1 MKHVSGVGIA
11 VVLMAGA
18 IAGAAAVSQ
27 AQQIDVNKNNRTIA
41 VTATDKATA
50 DAEVATVHIGFQ
62 VYAADSHSAYAL
74 GSKTSNAIIAALK
87 KAGVEDSAI
96 QSEAQSVA
104 PVQQYEIQNL
114 PEAQKAQRQF
124 QVTQSWSVKTSAK
137 NAASTLDTAVQA
149 GANQSGQID
158 WDVADPDALEAQ
170 AAQSA
175 LKRAR
180 AIADQ
185 MAKGLGTSL
194 GPLVYASNQ
203 VPERPLPIF
212 KAAAMSMAVSAP
224 APPPPPL
231 AISPQKVTSSATVYA
246 VFAIE

>member
-1 MKHVSGVGIA
+1 MKPRMWFLA
-11 VVLMAGA
+11 VAVAGLV
-18 IAGAAAVSQ
+18 AVSQ
-27 AQQIDVNKNNRTIA
+27 AQQIEVNKANRTIA

-50 DAEVATVHIGFQ
+50 NAEVATVHIGFQ
-62 VYAADSHSAYAL
+62 VFAADSKSAYAL
-74 GSKTSNAIIAALK
+74 GSKTSNDIAAALK
-87 KAGVEDSAI
+87 KSGVEDTAI
-96 QSEAQSVA
+96 QSDAQNVA
-104 PVQQYEIQNL
+104 PVQQYENQNL
-114 PEAQKAQRQF
+114 PDAQKAQRQF

-137 NAASTLDTAVQA
+137 NAASVLDAAVQA

-185 MAKGLGTSL
+185 MARGLGATL
-194 GPLVYASNQ
+194 GTLVYASNQ
-203 VPERPLPIF
+203 VPERPMPI
-212 KAAAMSMAVSAP
+212 AMKSMAMNAGLGQAAVQ
-224 APPPPPL
+224 PL

>member
-1 MKHVSGVGIA
+1 MITMRSKVWLLVSGIA
-11 VVLMAGA
+11 AGVVT
-18 IAGAAAVSQ
+18 ISQ
-27 AQQIDVNKNNRTIA
+27 AQQIEVNKANRTIA

-50 DAEVATVHIGFQ
+50 DAEVATVHVGFQ
-62 VYAADSHSAYAL
+62 VYAADSQAAYAL
-74 GSKTSNAIIAALK
+74 GSKTSNAIVAALR
-87 KAGVEDSAI
+87 KAGVEDNAI

-104 PVQQYEIQNL
+104 PVQQYEIQNV

-137 NAASTLDTAVQA
+137 AAASVLDAAVQA

-170 AAQSA
+170 AAESA
-175 LKRAR
+175 LKRAH

-185 MAKGLGTSL
+185 MAKGLSATI

-203 VPERPLPIF
+203 MPERPLP
-212 KAAAMSMAVSAP
+212 MAKNFNFTGALVTKNDSPVAP
-224 APPPPPL
+224 LSINA
-231 AISPQKVTSSATVYA
+231 QKVTRSATVYA
-246 VFAIE
+246 VFSIE

>member
-1 MKHVSGVGIA
+1 MKPMKCRIGLLVAGIA
-11 VVLMAGA
+11 F
-18 IAGAAAVSQ
+18 AASTH
-27 AQQIDVNKNNRTIA
+27 AQQIEVNKNNRTIA

-50 DAEVATVHIGFQ
+50 DAEAAIVHVGFQ
-62 VYAADSHSAYAL
+62 VYAADSQSAYAL
-74 GSKTSNAIIAALK
+74 GSKTSNAIVAALK
-87 KAGVEDSAI
+87 KAGAEDSAI
-96 QSEAQSVA
+96 QSEAQNIA

-114 PEAQKAQRQF
+114 PEAEKAQRQF

-137 NAASTLDTAVQA
+137 AAASTLDAAVQA

-170 AAQSA
+170 AAESA
-175 LKRAR
+175 LKRAH

-194 GPLVYASNQ
+194 GELVYASNQ
-203 VPERPLPIF
+203 VPERPMPMASPMMMA
-212 KAAAMSMAVSAP
+212 KAGGGGGGVA
-224 APPPPPL
+224 PL
-231 AISPQKVTSSATVYA
+231 AISPQKVTRSATVYA

>member
-11 VVLMAGA
+11 VMAMAGA

-62 VYAADSHSAYAL
+62 VYAADSQAAYAL
-74 GSKTSNAIIAALK
+74 GSKTSNAIVAALK
-87 KAGVEDSAI
+87 KGGVEDSAI
-96 QSEAQSVA
+96 QSEAQNIA

-137 NAASTLDTAVQA
+137 AAASVLDAAVQA
-149 GANQSGQID
+149 GANQSGQVD

-170 AAQSA
+170 AAESA
-175 LKRAR
+175 LRRAH

-185 MAKGLGTSL
+185 MAKGLGATL
-194 GPLVYASNQ
+194 GQLVYASNQ
-203 VPERPLPIF
+203 VAERPMPMH
-212 KAAAMSMAVSAP
+212 AVVMNGAMADARLKVQ
-224 APPPPPL
+224 PL
-231 AISPQKVTSSATVYA
+231 ALSPQKVTRSATVYA
-246 VFAIE
+246 VFSIE

>member
-1 MKHVSGVGIA
+1 MKFSM
-11 VVLMAGA
+11 VLLAASVAFAA
-18 IAGAAAVSQ
+18 IANAQG
-27 AQQIDVNKNNRTIA
+27 QQIEVNKNNRTIA

-62 VYAADSHSAYAL
+62 VYAADSQSAYAL

-87 KAGVEDSAI
+87 KSGIEDSAI
-96 QSEAQSVA
+96 QSESQNVA
-104 PVQQYEIQNL
+104 PVQQYENQNL

-124 QVTQSWSVKTSAK
+124 QVTQSWSVKTAAK
-137 NAASTLDTAVQA
+137 NAASTLDTAVEA

-170 AAQSA
+170 AAESA

-185 MAKGLGTSL
+185 MAKGLSATL
-194 GPLVYASNQ
+194 GPLVYASNE
-203 VPERPLPIF
+203 VAERPMPMMRAMAGN
-212 KAAAMSMAVSAP
+212 AAVLIQQAIQ
-224 APPPPPL
+224 PL
-231 AISPQKVTSSATVYA
+231 AISAQKVTRSATVYA
-246 VFAIE
+246 VFSIE